1 MVTIGG
7 SKPKMD
13 GKLKVALISFVVGMI
28 LLILFFVLPWEQQF
42 LGIKVV
48 LLLIIIICFFITI
61 YMILEKLGVVEVLDD
76 LFS

>member
-1 MVTIGG
+1 
-7 SKPKMD
+7 MD